1 MSNSETSDTSSHAKS
16 DHASAKPRRG
26 AVRKPAA
33 VTPGSVD
40 VQPPRE
46 SEVPRGARAAATYER
61 LVATAGELLGE
72 LGFEKLTTNAIA
84 ARANVSPPALY
95 RYFNDKYEILAV
107 LARRLLKRQ
116 FDAYAIWM
124 FQGGAWDDREQAE
137 HRLADWFRI
146 AADIVATEPGG
157 VWTLRALRALPNL
170 AHIRME
176 SQRLFAD
183 YICDFYRR
191 VRPDIDPVQLWI
203 NVRVRVE
210 FGFVVDELALEEDRA
225 SHEDLFR
232 HAAQIMGRL
241 EDAFPVKSG

>member
-1 MSNSETSDTSSHAKS
+1 MLIPTNDTPHDLKV
-16 DHASAKPRRG
+16 DRPSAKTRRS
-26 AVRKPAA
+26 AR
-33 VTPGSVD
+33 TPKTTALGPID
-40 VQPPRE
+40 FQPPQE
-46 SEVPRGARAAATYER
+46 SEPPLGARAMATYER
-61 LVATAGELLGE
+61 LVATAGELLAE
-72 LGFEKLTTNAIA
+72 VGFEKLTTNGIA

-95 RYFNDKYEILAV
+95 RYFDDKYEILAV

-124 FQGGAWDDREQAE
+124 FQGGGWDDREQAE
-137 HRLADWFRI
+137 GRLAEWFKI

-170 AHIRME
+170 AHIRIE

-210 FGFVVDELALEEDRA
+210 FGFVVDELALEEDRV
-225 SHEDLFR
+225 SHEELFR

-241 EDAFPVKSG
+241 EEAFPLKEG